1 MDIFVTRIAT
11 GVLNVAI
18 IYFVVDIFDMNSTVF
33 ELLSS
38 VLIAIIN
45 YILVSWLFLGEGYLN
60 RYY

>member
-18 IYFVVDIFDMNSTVF
+18 IYFVVDVFDMNSTVF